1 MATFRAEVQK
11 QRRDGTFNVKILL
24 THNRK
29 LKRLPTCIY
38 VTKNDMTRS
47 GKIKNQKILDQIDD
61 LIRIYRKKANE
72 LSIAINS
79 MTIDKLANY
88 LCEPEI
94 VSIDFVEVFRDY
106 IDENVNKKGLK
117 NYKSALNS
125 LIKFIG
131 RDRLDISEI
140 TVDFLEKYTSYLG
153 KGRASSLY
161 LGSIRHVYS
170 YAKLKYNDED
180 VKKILIPYSPFSRF
194 NVPKQNVAEK
204 RAINLSFIRKIIEL
218 PYDTTT
224 KGEEKE
230 NRYNLAK
237 DCFILSFGLIGTNSV
252 DLYNMQIYENEEIV
266 YCRTKTKDRR
276 NDKALIKIKIQS
288 HIANLFEKYRDKT
301 GKRVFKF
308 YQMYAN
314 ESVFNAAL
322 NIGLKKVGEK
332 IGVPD
337 LEFYAAR
344 HSWATI
350 ARNDLKAEKS
360 TINEALNHVDKDMV
374 ITDLYI
380 TKDFTIINNLNKDI
394 VDYVFNFT

>member
-1 MATFRAEVQK
+1 
-11 QRRDGTFNVKILL
+11 
-24 THNRK
+24 
-29 LKRLPTCIY
+29 
-38 VTKNDMTRS
+38 
-47 GKIKNQKILDQIDD
+47 
-61 LIRIYRKKANE
+61 
-72 LSIAINS
+72 
-79 MTIDKLANY
+79 
-88 LCEPEI
+88 
-94 VSIDFVEVFRDY
+94 
-106 IDENVNKKGLK
+106 
-117 NYKSALNS
+117 
-125 LIKFIG
+125 
-131 RDRLDISEI
+131 
-140 TVDFLEKYTSYLG
+140 
-153 KGRASSLY
+153 
-161 LGSIRHVYS
+161 
-170 YAKLKYNDED
+170 
-180 VKKILIPYSPFSRF
+180 
-194 NVPKQNVAEK
+194 
-204 RAINLSFIRKIIEL
+204 
-218 PYDTTT
+218 
-224 KGEEKE
+224 
-230 NRYNLAK
+230 
-237 DCFILSFGLIGTNSV
+237 
-252 DLYNMQIYENEEIV
+252 MQIYENEEIV